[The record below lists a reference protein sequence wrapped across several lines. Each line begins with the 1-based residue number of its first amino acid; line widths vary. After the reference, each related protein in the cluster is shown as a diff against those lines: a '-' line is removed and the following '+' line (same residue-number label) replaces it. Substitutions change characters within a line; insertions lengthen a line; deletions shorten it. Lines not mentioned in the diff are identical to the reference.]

1 MLPKKAANTVKCI
14 FQTIWKNRTAITQA
28 IHIQHRKQDKRVDK
42 QNRRGCGGG
51 NDFSANQKNVIIY
64 NDFNSICTVLNTVA
78 LSVLC
83 ECGNLSLS
91 HLLMCYNCS
100 ISLWKTTFEHF
111 ENEFPPVLRNIYI
124 KAALLFF

>member
-1 MLPKKAANTVKCI
+1 M
-14 FQTIWKNRTAITQA
+14 NRI
-28 IHIQHRKQDKRVDK
+28 
-42 QNRRGCGGG
+42 GGG
-51 NDFSANQKNVIIY
+51 VVVGMILVQTKKNGIIY

-78 LSVLC
+78 LSVLW

-100 ISLWKTTFEHF
+100 ISLWKSTFEHF

-124 KAALLFF
+124 KAALLFFLMYIFISFCPQ